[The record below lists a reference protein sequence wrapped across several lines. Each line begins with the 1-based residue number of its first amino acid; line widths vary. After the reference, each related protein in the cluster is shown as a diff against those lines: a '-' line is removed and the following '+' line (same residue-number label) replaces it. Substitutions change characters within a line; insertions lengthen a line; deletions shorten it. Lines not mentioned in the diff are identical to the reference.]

1 MTTDSVAEFL
11 AGVPLLQRLPT
22 SSLTKIAELV
32 QVEHYGVP
40 TPEQRADVVASSKLT
55 CLVLPSEHCS
65 LLQPKQET
73 FPPVETILH
82 LDPIEPNIYRGITLP
97 SAPKNDASC
106 RIFGGQFIG
115 HAIAAASKTVD
126 GSKIVHHINAYFL
139 LAGDLD
145 IPVMYEVHCLRD
157 GKSFASRKVD
167 AIQNGIV
174 VFTLLA
180 SFHKDEKGFEYQE
193 VVMPRVPAPETLLS
207 VEELRERRIIDPRF
221 PRSYRNKVAAAKHV
235 PRPIDIRF
243 CDPDITTNQI
253 KSPPR
258 CVVAYAVDL
267 LLGSVV
273 ANPHR
278 QRGLTIHA
286 LSLNHTMWFHRHV
299 KADDWILFVIESPV
313 ATVARGV
320 VLGQMFNQNG
330 ELVVSLIQEGLFRVA
345 STPQTTIKA
354 KY

>member
-1 MTTDSVAEFL
+1 MEIAKEYISFLQGEAEVCVNPDDDIRHQFI
-11 AGVPLLQRLPT
+11 
-22 SSLTKIAELV
+22 LTRYDYFGI
-32 QVEHYGVP
+32 GVP

-97 SAPKNDASC
+97 SAPKHDASC

-258 CVVAYAVDL
+258 LRYWLRAKDKL
-267 LLGSVV
+267 TDDQTL
-273 ANPHR
+273 HR
-278 QRGLTIHA
+278 SSSWRCGCKP
-286 LSLNHTMWFHRHV
+286 SPSKGF
-299 KADDWILFVIESPV
+299 DDP
-313 ATVARGV
+313 R
-320 VLGQMFNQNG
+320 
-330 ELVVSLIQEGLFRVA
+330 
-345 STPQTTIKA
+345 P
-354 KY
+354 